1 MSFRVKRMREVH
13 PAALKHGV
21 ADVDIRHALRHGMR
35 VREEDNRRRLYLGP
49 ARNGEL
55 LEVVTAL
62 RPDLSEVAI
71 HAMTMRSRYANL
83 LPKEG

>member
-1 MSFRVKRMREVH
+1 VSFRVRRMRDVN
-13 PAALKHGV
+13 PAALKHGID
-21 ADVDIRHALRHGMR
+21 AADIRHALRHALR
-35 VREEDNRRRLYLGP
+35 VQEEDDRRRLYLGP

-71 HAMTMRSRYANL
+71 HAMTMRPKYSNL
-83 LPKEG
+83 LPRE